1 MESSP
6 KRRRV
11 QRSPSPAYKLDENDD
26 DYVPYVPVAQRRQE
40 KLAKL
45 SARGTNAEN
54 RRKQQEIEEREDEM
68 EAEERRKEKERRE
81 RTLLMEAQEV
91 HSRKALDGAFNW
103 RLIKTALIS
112 YQMPKRQP
120 RKRFKRPMQRFS
132 KLSRVVES
140 SRPTWNWRKVSSTPS
155 PSRQG
160 ACSKVTRLQH
170 FSISV

>member
-1 MESSP
+1 MESPP

-11 QRSPSPAYKLDENDD
+11 QRSPSPALKFDENDD
-26 DYVPYVPVAQRRQE
+26 DYVPYIPVAQRRQE

-91 HSRKALDGAFNW
+91 HSRKALEGAFSW
-103 RLIKTALIS
+103 RLVKTALIS

-120 RKRFKRPMQRFS
+120 RKRFRKPMQRFW

-140 SRPTWNWRKVSSTPS
+140 LRLTWSSRKVFSTPS

-160 ACSKVTRLQH
+160 AYSRVVQP
-170 FSISV
+170 